1 MKALVQEENKLR
13 QNKKVK
19 VVYDQK
25 RDYPVKT
32 LLKISGIPRNTYYY
46 KINTFEHSDKNSK
59 WKRLISSIFEKH
71 KGRYG
76 YRRILFS
83 SLIFTILKN
92 L

>member
-19 VVYDQK
+19 VVYEQK

-46 KINTFEHSDKNSK
+46 KINTLLSTQIKIQSEKGSLVLFLRSIRADMV
-59 WKRLISSIFEKH
+59 IVVSSF
-71 KGRYG
+71 
-76 YRRILFS
+76 L
-83 SLIFTILKN
+83 L
-92 L
+92 